1 MYRTKTFSLAL
12 ASILAVG
19 GAVALGAQTSDEREP
34 MGGMMGMMQSCPMMS
49 AMAEDPEAV
58 LRHAEELDLTPDQV
72 TRLEGIKAEA
82 GRSRMAAMAEMR
94 ELHQRIEAI
103 TDADAFPEAEAASAF
118 GAMGELHARMALTM
132 ARTRHAAREVLTPEQ
147 RESLAELSGAH
158 STMMGSDRGR
168 MGGMM
173 GMMRMMQRCPMMQ
186 GADAAQPDSMGG
198 PR

>member
-19 GAVALGAQTSDEREP
+19 GAVALGAQTSDERGP

-49 AMAEDPEAV
+49 AMAEGPEAV

-82 GRSRMAAMAEMR
+82 GRRRMAAMAEMR

-103 TDADAFPEAEAASAF
+103 TDTDAFPEAEAASAF
-118 GAMGELHARMALTM
+118 GAMGELHARMGLSM
-132 ARTRHAAREVLTPEQ
+132 ARTRHAAREVLTPDQ
-147 RESLAELSGAH
+147 RQRLAELGGSHG
-158 STMMGSDRGR
+158 SMMGSDGGR

-173 GMMRMMQRCPMMQ
+173 GMMRMMRRCPMMQ
-186 GADAAQPDSMGG
+186 GADAARPDSMGG